1 MALFFLQI
9 SKKTSGILFKTFFV
23 WTVQESLNFSKLK
36 TRLLMQSM
44 SQKPPQLQSK
54 WKVICIMLYT
64 CCRRVHSNSYFLC
77 LTVKADTK
85 AAARKKTHTLRDF
98 LSGSN
103 FVNFQHLDTPFQL
116 LILRRIKTVYTHK
129 KYIQEDVEF
138 FKPFSVCLFY
148 CHFYPFHFLFL
159 NLRCLF
165 WS

>member
-1 MALFFLQI
+1 
-9 SKKTSGILFKTFFV
+9 
-23 WTVQESLNFSKLK
+23 
-36 TRLLMQSM
+36 
-44 SQKPPQLQSK
+44 
-54 WKVICIMLYT
+54 MLYT
-64 CCRRVHSNSYFLC
+64 CCRRVHCNSYFLC

-103 FVNFQHLDTPFQL
+103 FINFQHLDTPFQL

-148 CHFYPFHFLFL
+148 CHFYPFHFFIFKSSLSFL
-159 NLRCLF
+159 IIATLLLWLVVVLEPGTKLHDIHF
-165 WS
+165 